1 MLPLPGWLV
10 LAPDSPRRKRTSSTV
25 SPSGSAQASEPVRVS
40 VSTRQPLG
48 VQTSPLL
55 GSAAPSLGKCPGG
68 SGWGASVRSPLPVG
82 SVWLDL
88 ALPVLLLP
96 QQSTSA
102 WVSRSDVL
110 SILAGPVAPSCGQ
123 EWCRCAPSC
132 PRAGSQIAPAAV
144 AAALVPYM
152 PGPGPA
158 PIKNRRK

>member
-1 MLPLPGWLV
+1 MPPLPGWLV
-10 LAPDSPRRKRTSSTV
+10 LAPDSRRRKRTSGTV
-25 SPSGSAQASEPVRVS
+25 SPSGSAQASEPARVS

-55 GSAAPSLGKCPGG
+55 GSAAPSFGRCPGG

-82 SVWLDL
+82 SVWLDP

-96 QQSTSA
+96 QQSASA

-123 EWCRCAPSC
+123 EWCRRAPSC
-132 PRAGSQIAPAAV
+132 PRAGSQHGSCGRRCGAC
-144 AAALVPYM
+144 PYA

-158 PIKNRRK
+158 PVKNRRE